1 MNLFEMFEQPA
12 TFKDA
17 LTDFLP
23 MCVGHLQLNQLPKI
37 AFQKDID
44 TTSFGSY
51 DADTD
56 TITLVLHNR
65 QPVDILRTLA
75 HELVH
80 AQQRQG
86 DKIKPGDGRT
96 GSPIEDE
103 ANAEAGVIMRVF
115 AQEYPKY
122 LTLPAVA
129 IPSQLEEKRKRKK
142 KAKSSGGYYGYYWGG
157 TNTSTENGSGDGGG
171 GGESMNEGSSNDMS
185 TKDMIAYISQ
195 HHNENLHPDFLN
207 HVTSINNKFVL
218 KNIPLSSIKTELSGL
233 DREKVEQYKQMDFSK
248 APPIVIGSDGNIVD
262 GYHRA
267 TVAKALGLSTIK
279 AYVGVKNMQEG
290 LGRTALVGVLAAAL
304 SMVPAPSQAEPSD
317 AAKALGIYRTINRYK
332 DYNSAA
338 LEGEARQELN
348 NILRTIQ
355 GHPNQS
361 KLLPIIKKMITS
373 DDTEELPPMT
383 LPGDEVQENFADG
396 KNPGRKG
403 LAKRSGVDCKQSV
416 TALRKVAKNSSG
428 ERQRMAHWCANMK
441 SGRNK

>member
-23 MCVGHLQLNQLPKI
+23 MCVGHLQLTQLPKI
-37 AFQKDID
+37 AFQKDIN
-44 TTSFGSY
+44 TTSFGTY

-80 AQQRQG
+80 AQQRQS

-122 LTLPAVA
+122 LTLPAVS
-129 IPSQLEEKRKRKK
+129 IPSQLKEKRKRKK
-142 KAKSSGGYYGYYWGG
+142 KSKPRGYGGFYGYYYGG
-157 TNTSTENGSGDGGG
+157 TNTSTENGGGGGDGG
-171 GGESMNEGSSNDMS
+171 GGESMN
-185 TKDMIAYISQ
+185 
-195 HHNENLHPDFLN
+195 
-207 HVTSINNKFVL
+207 
-218 KNIPLSSIKTELSGL
+218 
-233 DREKVEQYKQMDFSK
+233 
-248 APPIVIGSDGNIVD
+248 
-262 GYHRA
+262 
-267 TVAKALGLSTIK
+267 
-279 AYVGVKNMQEG
+279 EG

-304 SMVPAPSQAEPSD
+304 SMVVSPAQAEPSD

-338 LEGEARQELN
+338 LEGEANQELM
-348 NILRTIQ
+348 NILRSIQ

-373 DDTEELPPMT
+373 DENGTAPTRDEDLPPMT

-396 KNPGRKG
+396 KKPGRKG

>member
-23 MCVGHLQLNQLPKI
+23 MCVAHLQLNQLPKI

-44 TTSFGSY
+44 TTSFGTY

-86 DKIKPGDGRT
+86 DKIKPGDGQT

-122 LTLPAVA
+122 LTLPAVT
-129 IPSQLEEKRKRKK
+129 IPSQLEEKRRRKK

-157 TNTSTENGSGDGGG
+157 TNTDNSGGDGGG
-171 GGESMNEGSSNDMS
+171 GGES
-185 TKDMIAYISQ
+185 
-195 HHNENLHPDFLN
+195 
-207 HVTSINNKFVL
+207 V
-218 KNIPLSSIKTELSGL
+218 
-233 DREKVEQYKQMDFSK
+233 
-248 APPIVIGSDGNIVD
+248 
-262 GYHRA
+262 
-267 TVAKALGLSTIK
+267 
-279 AYVGVKNMQEG
+279 QEG
-290 LGRTALVGVLAAAL
+290 MGKSAIVAALMAAL
-304 SMVPAPSQAEPSD
+304 SGPVQAFEPSPPREPSV
-317 AAKALGIYRTINRYK
+317 AAQALGIVRQVNRIKTYGQEG
-332 DYNSAA
+332 

-373 DDTEELPPMT
+373 DDTEELPP
-383 LPGDEVQENFADG
+383 LLEPEQ
-396 KNPGRKG
+396 K
-403 LAKRSGVDCKQSV
+403 
-416 TALRKVAKNSSG
+416 
-428 ERQRMAHWCANMK
+428 
-441 SGRNK
+441 

>member
-17 LTDFLP
+17 LSDFLP
-23 MCVGHLQLNQLPKI
+23 MCVGHLQLAQLPKI

-44 TTSFGSY
+44 TTSFGTY

-80 AQQRQG
+80 AQQRQS

-115 AQEYPKY
+115 AQKYPKY
-122 LTLPAVA
+122 LTLSAVT
-129 IPSQLEEKRKRKK
+129 IPGQLEEKRRRKK
-142 KAKSSGGYYGYYWGG
+142 KSKPRGYGGFYGYYYGG
-157 TNTSTENGSGDGGG
+157 TNTSTENGGGGDGGG
-171 GGESMNEGSSNDMS
+171 GGESMNEG
-185 TKDMIAYISQ
+185 
-195 HHNENLHPDFLN
+195 
-207 HVTSINNKFVL
+207 
-218 KNIPLSSIKTELSGL
+218 
-233 DREKVEQYKQMDFSK
+233 
-248 APPIVIGSDGNIVD
+248 
-262 GYHRA
+262 
-267 TVAKALGLSTIK
+267 
-279 AYVGVKNMQEG
+279 
-290 LGRTALVGVLAAAL
+290 LGRTALVGMLAAAL

-338 LEGEARQELN
+338 LEGEARQELM
-348 NILRTIQ
+348 NILRSIQ

-373 DDTEELPPMT
+373 DDTEDLPPMT

-396 KNPGRKG
+396 KKPGRKG

-428 ERQRMAHWCANMK
+428 EKQRMAHWCANMK